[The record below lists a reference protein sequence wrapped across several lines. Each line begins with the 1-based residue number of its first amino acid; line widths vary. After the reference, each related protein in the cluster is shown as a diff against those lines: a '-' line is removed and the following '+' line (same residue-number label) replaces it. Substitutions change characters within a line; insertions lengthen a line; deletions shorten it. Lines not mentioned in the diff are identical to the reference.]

1 MKLALPPF
9 RKHYASYTFYCI
21 YVLLWIDTWRT
32 LPKLRHE
39 LDGGLVALG
48 GVFTA
53 VIFIIINILNAIFRS
68 KDQRKF
74 YLWLILFIILPPAA
88 FILMNS

>member
-9 RKHYASYTFYCI
+9 SKHYASYTFYVI
-21 YVLLWIDTWRT
+21 YILMWFLMWLMIPQ
-32 LPKLRHE
+32 LKHE
-39 LDGGLVALG
+39 LDGGLIPLFG
-48 GVFTA
+48 MFTA
-53 VIFIIINILNAIFRS
+53 IAFIIIGILNAIFRI

-88 FILMNS
+88 VIIVN